1 MNDTD
6 FNALPV
12 VDDRA
17 AALALP
23 LTHKGGS
30 PYLFLFAD
38 LYDTAGVLISGVN
51 SQQTPY
57 AQLPGTQKDKTF
69 FKKKR
74 TESGN
79 RITYYRR
86 TERTGVE
93 LEGLEYPKSTSQD
106 AIGYVRVHDTLKCDP
121 FGVYGEICST
131 SKAHQNVSGGVDILD
146 NTAPEGARH
155 AAYDPDFVPVTP
167 SAKQCGC

>member
-1 MNDTD
+1 MLDSD
-6 FNALPV
+6 FNSLDVVVGRAGALS
-12 VDDRA
+12 
-17 AALALP
+17 LP

-30 PYLFLFAD
+30 PWLFLFAD
-38 LYDTAGVLISGVN
+38 TFDPITGAVIPNVN
-51 SQQTPY
+51 SQQEDSKGNP
-57 AQLPGTQKDKTF
+57 LIF

-74 TESGN
+74 TAGNN

-86 TERTGVE
+86 TERTGAE

-106 AIGYVRVHDTLKCDP
+106 ALGYVRVHDTLECDP

-131 SKAHQNVSGGVDILD
+131 SLASQNVSGSVGSVDILD

-155 AAYDPDFVPVTP
+155 AAYDPDFVPVVP
-167 SAKQCGC
+167 SSADQCGC